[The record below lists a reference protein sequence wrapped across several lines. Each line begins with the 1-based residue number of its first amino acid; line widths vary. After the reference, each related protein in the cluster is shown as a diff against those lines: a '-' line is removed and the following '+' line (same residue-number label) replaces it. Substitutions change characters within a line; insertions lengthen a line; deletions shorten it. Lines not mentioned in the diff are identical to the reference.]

1 VVVWA
6 RIVLVGSTG
15 TELAEWVVEGVGA
28 PDLAVV
34 EAVARWQLWARRAG
48 GAVLLRD
55 VGADLLALLDLA
67 GLLGE
72 MGGEPEGRKQVLGV
86 EEGVVPGDPVT

>member
-1 VVVWA
+1 VVVWG
-6 RIVLVGSTG
+6 RVVLVGSTG
-15 TELAEWVVEGVGA
+15 TELAEWVVKGVGS

-48 GAVLLRD
+48 GNVVLRD
-55 VGADLLALLDLA
+55 VGADLSALLDLA

-72 MGGEPEGRKQVLGV
+72 VGGEPEGRKQVLGV
-86 EEGVVPGDPVT
+86 EEGMVPGDPIT